1 MNIGVVSGQGIGEV
15 ALIADDLSR
24 AVELTLNPSVS
35 QDARNQAYNACE
47 SFKENSPWCA
57 QAGLLL
63 ASGNQ
68 YSAVVKH
75 FGLQLMEHTIK
86 YRWTQITQAEK
97 LFIKENA
104 MKLLYMGGWE
114 TAHLNDA
121 LARVIVEMIKREWP
135 QQWSTLLAE
144 LSDACARGHLHTQIV
159 LHVFLRLVE
168 DVATLQTLE
177 QHQRRKD
184 IHQALTSNMS
194 EIFSFFMRL
203 IELHVQEFREKTAAG
218 DYVAAAS
225 NGRVVQV
232 VLLTL
237 TGFVEWVSINHV
249 VMNNGRLLQMLCILL
264 QDDAF
269 QLPAAECLL
278 QIVNRKGSTKERK
291 PLIILFSEDAIS
303 CIHRAA
309 VASINLMDENHY
321 LFLKKLSQ
329 VIAGL
334 GQQLVS
340 LWTYINNAELWMP
353 ILLETMLLL
362 TSHPSLTLTQTVN
375 TVWLM
380 FLRHDYIPNL
390 QQLIAVIPR
399 WLQASAPKVL
409 KVTYPTSRTSDVN
422 DAVTYACIDYDSE
435 QEFNAFFSRFRVEIL
450 ESFRHCMVAAP
461 LVTWSYVEQWTRAAL
476 HKVPSCPPRV
486 HAAHPLHVEWEALSM
501 VLDVVLSR
509 LLQAEPRPNVMEG
522 LQLLQRCVA
531 CEPPAPL
538 ILSLLLSFISA
549 LFVFIS
555 CAYSQTAGAG
565 ALAAGADLLP
575 RVLDKIF
582 AALVTEGSAGGAGG
596 AGGAGCDGG
605 AAEADADHGH
615 RPRAVK
621 NVRRHAAGLLV
632 KLATKFPLLL
642 LPVFPRLLEMSRAA
656 LARPDLSPVESV
668 TLQEALLLVSN
679 HCCCYERQAAL
690 VEQMLGPW
698 TARWAE
704 LTPHVSSAAALA
716 RLVGLDAPP
725 APPAAGGEHAR
736 ARRGLM
742 HALMLLLGVVKRVCV
757 PADPDKAARGGFSAG
772 VTAAGNPV
780 WRNPCSAHVLPL
792 FPSALALCRAL
803 HELHAPAAGGALHAG
818 HARALLLPHA
828 ERRTLLAHRDPPPLA
843 PALPQD
849 RMQNF
854 LYTLHE
860 NVCHLVGAAAGSLG
874 RELYAVPELARFVA
888 GSLLHGLD
896 HLPDH
901 WLRPIFRN
909 ALKPL
914 LHHCPPAHF
923 ADVALPLHDHI
934 APFMLMHL
942 SQRWEYITSL
952 YDSGKLEDEAGSES
966 QEVLEDIL
974 VRHLTREHLEV
985 IKISL
990 VDGPLVAESPGG
1002 GEMEE
1007 ESIALPPRAADTV
1020 SELGAALLQHPRAGP
1035 ALLHTVLRALM
1046 WNDSPSSLR
1055 ACALA
1060 LPALRG
1066 ALAAGLVGPAEANGA
1081 LAAALHALRT
1091 HGQHDA
1097 NQAALLALAVQAYET
1112 LRPRFPS
1119 VAAVLRE
1126 IPDVDEHDLHR
1137 LDEKLAANTTKPSKI
1152 DKSKRDLFKKITSR
1166 LIGRN
1171 VGQLF
1176 KKEVSILNLPTMP
1189 PVERPRPLEA
1199 DGVAFERLFAGAPT

>member
-1 MNIGVVSGQGIGEV
+1 MNIGVVGGNGAGEV

-24 AVELTLNPSVS
+24 AVELTLNASVS

-75 FGLQLMEHTIK
+75 FGLQLMEHTVK

-135 QQWSTLLAE
+135 QQWSTLLVE

-194 EIFSFFMRL
+194 EIFAFFMRL

-237 TGFVEWVSINHV
+237 TGFVEWVSTNHV
-249 VMNNGRLLQMLCILL
+249 VMNNGRLLQILCILL
-264 QDDAF
+264 QDEAF

-291 PLIILFSEDAIS
+291 PLMILFSEDAIS

-309 VASINLMDENHY
+309 DASNNMMGEHPY

-334 GQQLVS
+334 GQQLTS
-340 LWTYINNAELWMP
+340 LWSCATNIESWMP
-353 ILLETMLLL
+353 MLLETMLLL
-362 TSHPSLTLTQTVN
+362 TSHPSLTLAHTVN
-375 TVWLM
+375 TVWLA
-380 FLRHDYIPNL
+380 FLKHDQISKLP
-390 QQLIAVIPR
+390 QLIAVVPR
-399 WLQASAPKVL
+399 WLQASAPKIL
-409 KVTYPTSRTSDVN
+409 KVTYPTSRSNGVN
-422 DAVTYACIDYDSE
+422 DAVTYACMDYDCD
-435 QEFNAFFSRFRVEIL
+435 QEFATFFSRCRTEIL

-461 LVTWSYVEQWTRAAL
+461 LVTWAYVEQWTRAAL
-476 HKVPSCPPRV
+476 GKIDACPPRID
-486 HAAHPLHVEWEALSM
+486 ATHPLHVEWEALSL

-509 LLQAEPRPNVMEG
+509 LLQAEPRPNVVEG

-531 CEPPAPL
+531 CNPPAPL

-549 LFVFIS
+549 LFVFLS
-555 CAYSQTAGAG
+555 CAYSQIAGAG
-565 ALAAGADLLP
+565 AGAAGAELLP

-582 AALVTEGSAGGAGG
+582 AALVYEGPAGDAGGVEVE
-596 AGGAGCDGG
+596 D
-605 AAEADADHGH
+605 
-615 RPRAVK
+615 RRSRNVK

-632 KLATKFPLLL
+632 KLGSKFPLLL
-642 LPVFPRLLEMSRAA
+642 LPVFPRLLEMSRLA
-656 LARPDLSPVESV
+656 LERPDLSAVESV
-668 TLQEALLLVSN
+668 TLQEALLLISN
-679 HCCCYERQAAL
+679 HFCCYERQAAL
-690 VEQMLGPW
+690 VEQVLGPW
-698 TARWAE
+698 AARWEA
-704 LTPHVSSAAALA
+704 LSPHVVSAAALA

-725 APPAAGGEHAR
+725 AHAHADDEHAR
-736 ARRGLM
+736 ARRTLL
-742 HALMLLLGVVKRVCV
+742 HALTLLLGVVKRVCV
-757 PADPDKAARGGFSAG
+757 PADPDKATRGGFSFG
-772 VTAAGNPV
+772 TTAAGNPV

-792 FPSALALCRAL
+792 FPGALALCRAL
-803 HELHAPAAGGALHAG
+803 HELHAPAAAGLRHAAY
-818 HARALLLPHA
+818 ARALDPPPA
-828 ERRTLLAHRDPPPLA
+828 ERRNLLGLRE
-843 PALPQD
+843 PASVPASAAEPAQPAQPPQD

-860 NVCHLVGAAAGSLG
+860 NVCHLVGAAAASLG
-874 RELYAVPELARFVA
+874 RELYAAPGLARFLA

-901 WLRPIFRN
+901 WLRPVVRN

-914 LHHCPPAHF
+914 LHHCPPAHV
-923 ADVALPLHDHI
+923 ADLAIPLHEHY

-942 SQRWEYITSL
+942 SQRWDYITSL
-952 YDSGKLEDEAGSES
+952 YESGKLEEEGGSES
-966 QEVLEDIL
+966 QEVLEDML

-985 IKISL
+985 VKISL
-990 VDGPLVAESPGG
+990 VDGPLAAETSGG
-1002 GEMEE
+1002 ADMEDE
-1007 ESIALPPRAADTV
+1007 TPAPPQRAPDTV
-1020 SELGAALLQHPRAGP
+1020 SELGAALLQQPIVGP
-1035 ALLHTVLRALM
+1035 ALLHTVLRALT
-1046 WNDSPSSLR
+1046 WNDSTSSLR

-1060 LPALRG
+1060 MPALRG
-1066 ALAAGLVGPAEANGA
+1066 ALAAARVGPAEASGA

-1112 LRPRFPS
+1112 LRPRFPNI
-1119 VAAVLRE
+1119 VAVLRE

-1137 LDEKLAANTTKPSKI
+1137 LDEKLVANPAKPSKI

-1176 KKEVSILNLPTMP
+1176 KKEVSILDLPTMP
-1189 PVERPRPLEA
+1189 PAPKLASRGPLDAA
-1199 DGVAFERLFAGAPT
+1199 DGAGLARLFADAPT